1 MNKASQTAAIPL
13 RRAVCGVIC
22 ELQKHDMLPPSACPL
37 QDRPLRHSGS
47 AVWSLRF
54 FRSLSHCRSTQVFTN
69 RKLHSVDLCDKPAGR
84 QTVVYGVRFRLAKQG
99 KLLLKL
105 LNALERCRQLCVTSD
120 HSLVST
126 ISTIPGRLPS
136 RFVCQNSTVACSP
149 PNAAGRRSQNTP
161 RPARTLGAFGNL
173 GRLAPWPEIPYD
185 PWVGDHT
192 QSCRE
197 TPKCQRAKRI
207 VSSANY
213 LLHSRSLKILAPRLT
228 DSIHL

>member
-69 RKLHSVDLCDKPAGR
+69 RKLHSVDLRDKPAGR
-84 QTVVYGVRFRLAKQG
+84 QTIVYGVRLRLAKQG

-126 ISTIPGRLPS
+126 ISTIPRRLPS

-149 PNAAGRRSQNTP
+149 PTRQAVE
-161 RPARTLGAFGNL
+161 ARTRSPQNMRPQWHNQAAASLHDRIRMRQN
-173 GRLAPWPEIPYD
+173 
-185 PWVGDHT
+185 HH
-192 QSCRE
+192 Q
-197 TPKCQRAKRI
+197 TP
-207 VSSANY
+207 
-213 LLHSRSLKILAPRLT
+213 
-228 DSIHL
+228 